1 VRNAGRDL
9 YTPPLQHLS
18 YTLAGAPGMIG
29 RSGVTI
35 CGLRNAADQDRAQH
49 LVSRRDPKRNIK
61 IHELRRCRV
70 CYHFVRR

>member
-1 VRNAGRDL
+1 
-9 YTPPLQHLS
+9 
-18 YTLAGAPGMIG
+18 MIG